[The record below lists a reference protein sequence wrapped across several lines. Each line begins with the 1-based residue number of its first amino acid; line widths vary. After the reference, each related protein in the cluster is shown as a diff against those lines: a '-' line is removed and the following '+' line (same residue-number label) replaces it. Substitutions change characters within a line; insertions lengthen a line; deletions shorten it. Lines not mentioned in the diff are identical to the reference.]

1 MQIAYIDFIS
11 YCRDRQEDTL
21 MNTHSLNIGT
31 DAQSPI
37 EETETLAQCGFTQ
50 EEIASLL
57 RLREWYQHGGSDR
70 MEVVRHLAFLKF
82 LVTHG
87 KLPS

>member
-1 MQIAYIDFIS
+1 
-11 YCRDRQEDTL
+11 
-21 MNTHSLNIGT
+21 MNTHALDKGT
-31 DAQSPI
+31 DAQATTL
-37 EETETLAQCGFTQ
+37 ETEALVQCGFTQ

-70 MEVVRHLAFLKF
+70 INVVRHLEFLKF
-82 LVTHG
+82 LVKRG